1 MSHAYLEG
9 PGQPDREI
17 LMPKGQA
24 IAGHALGIV
33 VIDIWYPLL
42 PGNVANATTS
52 DFPVLYH
59 VLKGATIPQIISGDP
74 ALLDQIIAGGQVF
87 DQIRRQGRCGR
98 LRVLRLFPEGGLRGH
113 SGADLSVGHA
123 PCSPYPA
130 LPHARSEAGNPG
142 RFGNIHHPKGLR
154 PVAASRTAPV
164 WPWSGPRGFRSFR
177 NCWTAPGNSTAPG
190 WSARSWNGHPE
201 IGALLI
207 QYSDLPPFAH
217 TIQKAVHLPVFDMT
231 TLINW
236 VYQAVVRNPYQD
248 FI

>member
-42 PGNVANATTS
+42 PGNVANATTF

-74 ALLDQIIAGGQVF
+74 ALLDQIIAGGQVV

-130 LPHARSEAGNPG
+130 LPSCPVRSWESWPL
-142 RFGNIHHPKGLR
+142 RKHPSPKGSSTS
-154 PVAASRTAPV
+154 AASRTAPV

-190 WSARSWNGHPE
+190 WSARSW
-201 IGALLI
+201 A
-207 QYSDLPPFAH
+207 A
-217 TIQKAVHLPVFDMT
+217 T
-231 TLINW
+231 
-236 VYQAVVRNPYQD
+236 RR
-248 FI
+248 